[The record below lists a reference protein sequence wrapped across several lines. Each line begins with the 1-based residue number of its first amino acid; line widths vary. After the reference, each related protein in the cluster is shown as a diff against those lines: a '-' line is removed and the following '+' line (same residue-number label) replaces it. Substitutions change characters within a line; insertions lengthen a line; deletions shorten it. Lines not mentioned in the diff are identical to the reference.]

1 MICRICGTESNG
13 RRCAHCGAPVVNGAF
28 GDPNAAAAAGKKAK
42 KKKPVIHMR
51 AIIWPAVSLM
61 IPLIYLF
68 SDLFVSYS
76 AEMYAPD
83 ASGVSKFSL
92 LIDRLS
98 SPAYDGNSFTELVD
112 GVYGMGTK
120 LVKTVSFADYLTG
133 KAMEFTFPMLLI
145 VALSLFS
152 GVMGVLLII
161 TGGRILRTKLM
172 SDLTLFG
179 GFGAAVSPLVAN
191 VLVRVFYI
199 MSKGGLA
206 GADEQMRYVG
216 FSIEAV
222 LMMCLAVSSL
232 LPSVGVL
239 RAISA
244 AAQQKPDY
252 VPFPFRLFGKRSFGF
267 CRMLAL
273 IFAFA
278 AVLVP
283 VLYLFL
289 PVLNVGSLLN
299 FKGAGEAAFPNLI
312 AQAKALFALIGGT
325 SDVGTELRSLCVP
338 LLDICFF
345 LQLPILFF
353 AMIPVVRSVYRLFT
367 VRCEAL
373 YDRRCDRIAMSRAAS
388 RLRRPVLVPFLS
400 FTVVQ
405 GILLTVLMLASHVTA
420 HVDFSSVEDTLG
432 VAYLML
438 AYVKSICGTNTLY
451 AVLATLGVL
460 FASLA
465 GNGALQLLSVS
476 AAQSKEQK

>member
-28 GDPNAAAAAGKKAK
+28 GDPQAAAASGKKGK

-51 AIIWPAVSLM
+51 AIIWPAISLM
-61 IPLIYLF
+61 LPLIYLF

-76 AEMYAPD
+76 SDMYAMD
-83 ASGVSKFSL
+83 ESGVSKFSL

-98 SPAYDGNSFTELVD
+98 SPAFDGNSYTDLVE
-112 GVYGMGTK
+112 GIYGAGAK
-120 LVKTVSFADYLTG
+120 LVKTVSFMDYLAG

-145 VALSLFS
+145 VALSLFG

-161 TGGRILRTKLM
+161 TGGRILRTKIM

-179 GFGAAVSPLVAN
+179 GFGAAVSPLIAN
-191 VLVRVFYI
+191 VLVRVFYV
-199 MSKGGLA
+199 MSRGGLA
-206 GADEQMRYVG
+206 GADEAMRYVG

-222 LMMCLAVSSL
+222 LMMCFAVSSL

-239 RAISA
+239 RSISA
-244 AAQQKPDY
+244 AAQRKPDY
-252 VPFPFRLFGKRSFGF
+252 VPFPFRLFGKRSFNF

-273 IFAFA
+273 IFAFGA
-278 AVLVP
+278 LIIP

-289 PVLNVGSLLN
+289 PVLSVGSLLN
-299 FKGAGEAAFPNLI
+299 FGAASDAAFPNLI
-312 AQAKALFALIGGT
+312 AQAKAIFALIGGT
-325 SDVGTELRSLCVP
+325 SDVGTELRALCVP
-338 LLDICFF
+338 VFDICFF

-353 AMIPVVRSVYRLFT
+353 ALIPVVKSIYRLFT
-367 VRCEAL
+367 VRREAL
-373 YDRRCDRIAMSRAAS
+373 YDRLCDRRAMSRTGL
-388 RLRRPVLVPFLS
+388 RLRRPVLALFIS
-400 FTVVQ
+400 YTVVQ
-405 GILLTVLMLASHVTA
+405 GILLTVLLLASHVTA
-420 HVDFSSVEDTLG
+420 HVDFSSIEDTLG

-438 AYVKSICGTNTLY
+438 AYVKSLCGTNTLY
-451 AVLATLGVL
+451 AVLATAGVL

-476 AAQSKEQK
+476 AAQAKENE

>member
-13 RRCAHCGAPVVNGAF
+13 RRCAHCGAPVVDGAF
-28 GDPNAAAAAGKKAK
+28 GDPKAAEPAGKKAK

-68 SDLFVSYS
+68 ADLFVSYS
-76 AEMYAPD
+76 SEMYALD
-83 ASGVSKFSL
+83 ASGDSKFSL

-98 SPAYDGNSFTELVD
+98 SPAFDGNSYTELVEGIY
-112 GVYGMGTK
+112 GVGAK

-152 GVMGVLLII
+152 GVMGVLLLI
-161 TGGRILRTKLM
+161 TGGRILRTKIM

-179 GFGAAVSPLVAN
+179 GFGAAVSPLIAN

-199 MSKGGLA
+199 MSRGGLA
-206 GADEQMRYVG
+206 GADEAMRYVG

-252 VPFPFRLFGKRSFGF
+252 VPFPFRLFGKRSFNF

-278 AVLVP
+278 AVLIP
-283 VLYLFL
+283 ILYLFT
-289 PVLNVGSLLN
+289 PVLSVGSLLN
-299 FKGAGEAAFPNLI
+299 FKGAGAAAFPDLI
-312 AQAKALFALIGGT
+312 DQAKSVFALIGKT
-325 SDVGTELRSLCVP
+325 SDVGTKLPKLCKPFVH
-338 LLDICFF
+338 LCFF

-353 AMIPVVRSVYRLFT
+353 AMIPVVKSIYRLFT
-367 VRCEAL
+367 VRRETL
-373 YDRRCDRIAMSRAAS
+373 YERQCDRRAMSRMS
-388 RLRRPVLVPFLS
+388 PRLRRPVLALFLS
-400 FTVVQ
+400 YTVVQ
-405 GILLTVLMLASHVTA
+405 GILLTVLLLASHVTA

-432 VAYLML
+432 VAYLTL
-438 AYVKSICGTNTLY
+438 AYVKSLCGTNTLY
-451 AVLATLGVL
+451 AVLATVGVL

-476 AAQSKEQK
+476 AAQSKE